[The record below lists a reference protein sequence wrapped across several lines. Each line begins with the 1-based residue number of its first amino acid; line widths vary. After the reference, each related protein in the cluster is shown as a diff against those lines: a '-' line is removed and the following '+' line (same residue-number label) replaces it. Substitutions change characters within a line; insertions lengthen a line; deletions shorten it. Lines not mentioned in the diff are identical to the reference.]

1 MSRPSRVVLPVLDL
15 EQNDKPIIKKVVKGC
30 KNYTQHRINADSSSN
45 SSCSFSFQPPSQ
57 NSIVDR
63 KFILKADISVDLG
76 AGNIFQKNQPVAIGV
91 ADASQNFG
99 YEQSEQRIS
108 KNDADAVASTGAFPT
123 PAKTASTI
131 ADYLCG
137 GLVRIGNNLAPRQ
150 FPLSS
155 IIDTIDLTINGT
167 HFTASMNQYI
177 HAVMEYTTPE
187 YRERVF
193 TECAHCPD
201 KNNIDLTAGRLN
213 HPLNLRA
220 ETSRLGESPRGTLL
234 DETSGNGTRKLTFH
248 FEEPLFL
255 SPLMAEFGHGMTN
268 INDVS
273 VVINWASDLSR
284 CLSATAQRAVGE
296 QIARTFPIDAAALQ
310 TATKT
315 IDKTELNVRYYSA
328 QDDIK
333 IPNEIVLP
341 YKQPKVVINSVDG
354 HNNGTASAYT
364 GNNIRLNQVPEAV
377 FIYVKTKRA
386 NQNANHSDTSLR
398 ISKVEID
405 WNNQSGLLSSLSERD
420 LVRVSVENGL
430 DEIGNEYL
438 TNGLVL
444 KLVFGKDIP
453 LPDNVSAGTRGDWS
467 IQINPTIPED
477 QATAANLEMFQVFF
491 YNGHAIISPNECKV
505 STGLLDLRDNVEAE
519 DMGDEFHGHQLS
531 GGSSVGG
538 SMVGGSSVGG
548 SFVGGK
554 MNHLVRRLGHGVKTA
569 EKFAPVVMAGAKAY
583 SDYKT
588 RQ

>member
-30 KNYTQHRINADSSSN
+30 KNYTQHKINADSNSN

-63 KFILKADISVDLG
+63 KFVLKADISFDLG
-76 AGNIFQKNQPVAIGV
+76 AGNLFQKNQPAAIVA
-91 ADASQNFG
+91 ADASQNYG

-108 KNDADAVASTGAFPT
+108 INDANAVAGGA
-123 PAKTASTI
+123 AKTASTI

-137 GLVRIGNNLAPRQ
+137 GLVRVGNNLAPRQ

-187 YRERVF
+187 YRERVL
-193 TECAHCPD
+193 TETAHCPD
-201 KNNIDLTAGRLN
+201 KAKIDDTAGRLN
-213 HPLNLRA
+213 HPLNMRA
-220 ETSRLGESPRGTLL
+220 ETSRVGETPRGTLL
-234 DETSGNGTRKLTFH
+234 DETTGNGTRLLKFH

-273 VVINWASDLSR
+273 VVINWASDISRVLS
-284 CLSATAQRAVGE
+284 CANTRAVGE
-296 QIARTFPIDAAALQ
+296 QIARTFPLNAAALK
-310 TATKT
+310 TATKI

-341 YKQPKVVINSVDG
+341 YKQPKVVINSVEDHTG
-354 HNNGTASAYT
+354 GKASAYT

-386 NQNANHSDTSLR
+386 EQDANHSDTSLR
-398 ISKVEID
+398 ISGINID
-405 WNNQSGLLSSLSERD
+405 WNNQSGLLSSLTERD
-420 LVRVSVENGL
+420 LVRLSVENGL

-467 IQINPTIPED
+467 IQINPTIPEE
-477 QATAANLEMFQVFF
+477 QASEAKLEMFQVFF

-519 DMGDEFHGHQLS
+519 DMGDEFHGQQLS

-538 SMVGGSSVGG
+538 SVVGGSSVGG